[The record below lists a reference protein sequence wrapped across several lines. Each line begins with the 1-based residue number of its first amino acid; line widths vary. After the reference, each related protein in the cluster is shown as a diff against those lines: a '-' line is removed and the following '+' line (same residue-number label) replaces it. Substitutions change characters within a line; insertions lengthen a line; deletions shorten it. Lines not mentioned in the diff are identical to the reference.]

1 MSKYSKDELNVV
13 IQTLVPFSLI
23 AGFAIFL
30 ISNTGGFPWFTL
42 LGTSIGLS
50 IIIFALIGRKSIIIV
65 ASLLMGA
72 LVFTSFYNWSNF
84 L

>member
-13 IQTLVPFSLI
+13 IQTLVPFSII
-23 AGFAIFL
+23 AWFAIFL

-50 IIIFALIGRKSIIIV
+50 IIIFTLLGRKSIIIV